1 MKARTAQYNDNGLFH
16 TIRTIRSFFS
26 VLSAV
31 ILLAACRG
39 NGGSAYS
46 GGPTYVPGG
55 GSGGSSGGNTTGD
68 STNSF
73 TAQDLLN
80 LSNAGDAV
88 RMIELFQ
95 TAATGETC
103 TVVMTAEALGL
114 PAGGSVTLTI
124 TGSGISYT
132 ADATADADGNVYFE
146 VPLLESKTTVTVG
159 LIVKDANGT
168 ALYAGSEEQEVDSTG
183 NLHVGLVRQ
192 FWTLPASLTVTASPA
207 LILYN
212 PASWTSDAVT
222 FSITNLTGAPAGAA
236 ITFEWTDEG
245 GNPVTPVAANGSIT
259 RTVSELLGGTAPSVT
274 TATSFS
280 VTASYTDA
288 SGTAKTAAG
297 TVSVT
302 VAVGFAAA
310 ADKAILTAGS
320 STAGDNAAT
329 ITAIGAPAGSIS
341 VTPVGTAASLLTVT
355 PLSASSWNVT
365 IASTGSGEVWF
376 ADDTAADVTVTDGS
390 NTETIH
396 FTLKN
401 KYRYTLKNH
410 VGDGGTLVY
419 GPEEAGYELT
429 FANAKSIVSA
439 YSTPIPAGREI
450 ILFEDT
456 VTGTVYKETDFPITF
471 NSTNFSTRLIRLKA
485 VLDFAISAKDA
496 VNAPW
501 TGATSFTNVSS
512 QTGMMYTLE
521 KYSNTTKKLNI
532 SLSDYSDLAN
542 LSGPT
547 ASAGAST
554 YLDIGTLSASGGF
567 TVSLKDTVT
576 HDSIPATGYTYTI
589 TITDNGTNATKYIHV
604 KVAQPGE
611 YKYSLY
617 YQTGSGASATN
628 VAITGCQDMV
638 FEPNERITFGV
649 PDATYT
655 SGTLTM
661 GDLISTL
668 TGLEASIRIT
678 GWTGTGPNGN
688 SLNYTTPY
696 PNVGAGDCTDNAIT
710 LIAKT
715 DFGALMSAYRQD
727 ENSVATGDIVLS
739 NGKVLDKN
747 STFAINRSSLYSSYR
762 IGTVCVW
769 SGNRKFVVAKN
780 LSSNCNMKWSNSQTN
795 TSLGVTISGTHNSD
809 YTAAAPVYDATSALT
824 FSPDGSGKNSASSV
838 SINTYPAFKFC
849 ADYGSS
855 TSLPSGTITDYTS
868 GWYLPSI
875 AEAYELYKQGVITN
889 KWIVSSSQFNQE
901 KYWLLIG
908 NENKVKAWPKTDEDN
923 RSKIYPCHDFTFV
936 EP

>member
-39 NGGSAYS
+39 NGGSADS
-46 GGPTYVPGG
+46 GGPTYIPGG
-55 GSGGSSGGNTTGD
+55 GSGGSSGGDTTGD

-80 LSNAGDAV
+80 LSNAGSVD

-95 TAATGETC
+95 TNAGSESC

-132 ADATADADGNVYFE
+132 RTASADADGNVSFE
-146 VPLLESKTTVTVG
+146 VPLLESKTTVTVS
-159 LIVKDANGT
+159 LTVKDADGT
-168 ALYAGSEEQEVDSTG
+168 VFFAGSEEQEVGSEG

-485 VLDFAISAKDA
+485 VLDFAISAKDV
-496 VNAPW
+496 VNTPW

-542 LSGPT
+542 VSGPT

-611 YKYSLY
+611 YKYSLVY
-617 YQTGSGASATN
+617 AKSDGTLVPIPGWQNVDFTPGSAL
-628 VAITGCQDMV
+628 
-638 FEPNERITFGV
+638 RFGV
-649 PDATYT
+649 AETV
-655 SGTLTM
+655 STLKM
-661 GDLISTL
+661 GDLDSSL
-668 TGLEASIRIT
+668 TGLEASMSIT
-678 GWTGTGPNGN
+678 GWKSTRASFPPT
-688 SLNYTTPY
+688 YTTPF
-696 PNVGAGDCTDNAIT
+696 PNVAPADCESDNTIT
-710 LIAKT
+710 LIATT
-715 DFGALMSAYRQD
+715 DYSLLMDAYRQD

-762 IGTVCVW
+762 IGTVCVR

-780 LSSNCNMKWSNSQTN
+780 LSSNYHMKWSNSTSDVL
-795 TSLGVTISGTHNSD
+795 SLGVTISGTQNSD
-809 YTAAAPVYDATSALT
+809 YTADTPVYAATSALT

-889 KWIVSSSQFNQE
+889 EWIVSSSQFNQD
-901 KYWLLIG
+901 KYWLLLG
-908 NENKVKAWPKTDEDN
+908 NENKVKAWRKSDEDN